1 MTWTLAADAV
11 VPGCARTT
19 HVAPDRPACSS
30 VRSASHQRASGA
42 GPAAEPSVPVSSA
55 SVAVA
60 SSRADPPPGRARPPG
75 PPLVAGPL
83 DPPRLPDPASAWPHE
98 VPGVPWAVVTLA
110 EWSFDPGGDV

>member
-19 HVAPDRPACSS
+19 RVAPDRAACSS
-30 VRSASHQRASGA
+30 VRPASHQRASG
-42 GPAAEPSVPVSSA
+42 AEPSVPVSSA
-55 SVAVA
+55 PAA
-60 SSRADPPPGRARPPG
+60 AAPSRADPPPGRARPPC
-75 PPLVAGPL
+75 PPLAAGPL
-83 DPPRLPDPASAWPHE
+83 YPPRLPEPASARPRE